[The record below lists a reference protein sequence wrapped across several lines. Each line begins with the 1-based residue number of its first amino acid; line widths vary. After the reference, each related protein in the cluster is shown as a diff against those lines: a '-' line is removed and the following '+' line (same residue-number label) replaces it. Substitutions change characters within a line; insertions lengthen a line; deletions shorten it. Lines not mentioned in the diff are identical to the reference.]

1 MSRYS
6 EGGYSPLDRTRGGTK
21 VLRPL
26 GVRVL
31 TLGALVVLLAMI
43 WRVNSAGYTAEPFGI
58 MAARYTT
65 YFLPTHSVFAMGTV
79 LYIAITVATLV
90 AVLPGDVTGEVLDRT
105 GPWWILAGISNA
117 LWIIAFNGAQYGI
130 ALALMGVLLGALI
143 QLNGRV
149 RNRSGAPFLTTALV
163 AWPLDAWLAWISAA
177 FAANIFQYAK
187 VTAWQGGPLG
197 EAVWA
202 SGLMIFMAFLGTML
216 AWTRGMWV
224 FAAVMAW
231 ILHSIGARHQGI
243 PLIGMVS
250 DASVVMA
257 LVGGAIGWWTFGAK
271 SRR

>member
-6 EGGYSPLDRTRGGTK
+6 EGGYIPLDHGRASN
-21 VLRPL
+21 LRRQL
-26 GVRVL
+26 LLRAA
-31 TLGALVVLLAMI
+31 TLGALAVLLTTM
-43 WRVNSAGYTAEPFGI
+43 WRVDASGYSAEPLGI
-58 MAARYTT
+58 IAARYTT
-65 YFLPTHSVFAMGTV
+65 YFLPTHTVFDLGTA
-79 LYIAITVATLV
+79 LYIAIATAALV
-90 AVLPGDVTGEVLDRT
+90 SLMPGDVTGDVLDRV
-105 GPWWILAGISNA
+105 GPWWMVAGVSQA
-117 LWIIAFNGAQYGI
+117 LWIVAFGASQYGI
-130 ALALMGVLLGALI
+130 ALALMGALLGSLI

-149 RNRSGAPFLTTALV
+149 RDQSGTPFLGTALV

-187 VTAWQGGPLG
+187 VTAWQGGVLG

-202 SGLMIFMAFLGTML
+202 SGLMIGMAFLSTML

-250 DASVVMA
+250 DASVLIA
-257 LVGGAIGWWTFGAK
+257 LIGGAIGWWTYGARA
-271 SRR
+271 RR